1 MAIVP
6 PPPMLTTWLPL
17 PSQYAHC
24 CVLQLAG
31 RDAAVV
37 KFQFEL
43 PRFWFTPK
51 PTLWYFGVEVT
62 WILAVPRT
70 ISWLLL
76 SLVFPNLQKAWPPA
90 LAPFREV
97 ESPPPG

>member
-37 KFQFEL
+37 KFQIEL
-43 PRFWFTPK
+43 PRFWFTPM
-51 PTLWYFGVEVT
+51 PALWYFGVEVS
-62 WILAVPRT
+62 WILPVPVTVRWVLV
-70 ISWLLL
+70 SLLL
-76 SLVFPNLQKAWPPA
+76 PKFQNASAPA
-90 LAPFREV
+90 LVPFWPFRARA
-97 ESPPPG
+97 P